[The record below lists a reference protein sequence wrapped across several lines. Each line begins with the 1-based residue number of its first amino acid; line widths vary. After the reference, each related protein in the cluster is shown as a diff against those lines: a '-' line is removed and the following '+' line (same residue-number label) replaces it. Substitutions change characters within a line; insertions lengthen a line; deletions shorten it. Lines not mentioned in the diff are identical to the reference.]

1 MVPLIGKAL
10 TNSQWLHHLSCVDN
24 YPSPEKRASSD
35 GRIAAKMPAC
45 RDEFRR
51 LTQDVST
58 STIVP
63 KESGGYWC
71 PTPSESCQANC
82 WRLTATSKSGLKD
95 FPSRMPS
102 AIRMYSW
109 ARLKGSPARFWGQ
122 TGRYLH
128 CYLLKVE
135 RGLHS
140 VRSRTPASPTFLAH
154 LIV

>member
-1 MVPLIGKAL
+1 MIARSTNHQSRATLKAILIGA
-10 TNSQWLHHLSCVDN
+10 S
-24 YPSPEKRASSD
+24 ERASVD
-35 GRIAAKMPAC
+35 RRIAGEMRTC

-58 STIVP
+58 STIVA

-71 PTPSESCQANC
+71 PTPSESCQPNC
-82 WRLTATSKSGLKD
+82 WRLTATSKSGLND

-109 ARLKGSPARFWGQ
+109 AMLKPCPAGFWRQ
-122 TGRYLH
+122 TGRYLYF
-128 CYLLKVE
+128 YLLNVE

-140 VRSRTPASPTFLAH
+140 VRSGTSASPTFLAH

>member
-1 MVPLIGKAL
+1 MRRGVVGQITSDSSITRRELIQSAEITAYKP
-10 TNSQWLHHLSCVDN
+10 T
-24 YPSPEKRASSD
+24 
-35 GRIAAKMPAC
+35 C
-45 RDEFRR
+45 RNEFRR
-51 LTQDVST
+51 LAQDVST
-58 STIVP
+58 STIVA

-71 PTPSESCQANC
+71 PTPTESCQPNC
-82 WRLTATSKSGLKD
+82 WRLTATSKSGPND

-109 ARLKGSPARFWGQ
+109 ATLKGSPARFWGQ

-128 CYLLKVE
+128 CYLLNVE

-140 VRSRTPASPTFLAH
+140 VRSGTSASPTFLAH